1 MSNRYNRL
9 SSKHISKKGRWFY
22 VHRNKNN
29 DKKDLETELEGK
41 LAKKAIRGNAD
52 AYGELIRR
60 NQEYLY
66 KMAYIY
72 TENQQDA
79 LDVASKP
86 PSKEPFFFS
95 ASLRPASQKGQ

>member
-1 MSNRYNRL
+1 MSEWDAL
-9 SSKHISKKGRWFY
+9 TKKGRWFY

-29 DKKDLETELEGK
+29 DKKELETELEIK

-79 LDVASKP
+79 LDVVGTAI
-86 PSKEPFFFS
+86 
-95 ASLRPASQKGQ
+95 LKGYQHIR